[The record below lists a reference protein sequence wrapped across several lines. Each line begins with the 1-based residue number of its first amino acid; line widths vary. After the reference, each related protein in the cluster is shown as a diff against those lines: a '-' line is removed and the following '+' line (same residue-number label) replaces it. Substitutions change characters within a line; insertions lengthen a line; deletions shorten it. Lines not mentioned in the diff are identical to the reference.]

1 MQGGE
6 FGLQAIYLAR
16 EKSVGSPVLVCS
28 RRLLAG
34 QEMEL
39 HLASSPAGGF
49 GVCVCR
55 ERCAWWRGSALPAS
69 TASVAGWGEAEGG
82 VFG

>member
-6 FGLQAIYLAR
+6 FGLQAIYFAR
-16 EKSVGSPVLVCS
+16 EKSVGSPVLVRS
-28 RRLLAG
+28 RWLAAG

-39 HLASSPAGGF
+39 HLASSPWGGF

-55 ERCAWWRGSALPAS
+55 ERCAWRRGNALPAC
-69 TASVAGWGEAEGG
+69 TASVAGWGEAEGV